1 MRLLN
6 RNKRTFWY
14 ANYKGTEDILNDE
27 GEYSGQQ
34 RVLYTE
40 PVQTTGYISASS
52 GDAFTAQ
59 FGTDIAYDRTI
70 LLESTDMS
78 ENSILWIDIEPK
90 QNDNDISHNYIVTSV
105 AKSLNHVAVAIK
117 QVEVSNYAT
126 NN

>member
-40 PVQTTGYISASS
+40 PVQTKGYISASS
-52 GDAFTAQ
+52 GDALVAQ
-59 FGTDIAYDRTI
+59 FGTNIEYDRTI

-78 ENSILWIDIEPK
+78 ENSILWVDIEPTLP
-90 QNDNDISHNYIVTSV
+90 HNYIVTSV

-117 QVEVSNYAT
+117 RVEVSNYAT
-126 NN
+126 DNQD